1 MMDLRLQSLRRNRV
15 LREALSLA
23 MIVLLMLAARSSLAD
38 HYVVP
43 TGSMEHTIL
52 PGDRV
57 LVDKRAY
64 GLRIPFTTVRIAG
77 RDASVE
83 RGDVVVFDS
92 PRDGTRLIKR
102 IVAVGGDH
110 VSLVDGH
117 LLVNGRWLQWR
128 GDTERFGEKI
138 AQLNLEHGGGADIRD
153 LDIPQGVLLAIGDHR
168 GNSADSRVF
177 GFVNEAEVYGKALGI
192 YYRRNEGPVWQ
203 PL

>member
-1 MMDLRLQSLRRNRV
+1 
-15 LREALSLA
+15 

-64 GLRIPFTTVRIAG
+64 GLRIPFTTVRIIG
-77 RDASVE
+77 RESSVE
-83 RGDVVVFDS
+83 RGDIVVFDS
-92 PRDGTRLIKR
+92 PKDGTRLIKR
-102 IVAVGGDH
+102 IVAVGGDR
-110 VSLVDGH
+110 VTLVDGH
-117 LLVNGRWLQWR
+117 LRINGKSLQWQ
-128 GDTERFGEKI
+128 GDSEMFGERI
-138 AQLNLEHGGGADIRD
+138 AQLNLQHGGGSDIRN

-177 GFVNEAEVYGKALGI
+177 GFVEEAEVYGKAVGI